1 MSSEL
6 EIYNQ
11 NGLSDEERKALDLK
25 IDEYIDNMEGN
36 RKELNR
42 LVFECTAAMTQADDI
57 GNSLKNKKG
66 LSRFIGSIS
75 GSNKALQDKI
85 NQERANAQY
94 ASQRCLQKLAERNVM
109 TFDLITAVNNK
120 LNASLFKVHSEFK
133 EVYDAMG
140 QFYKKNRN
148 ELVRLESRLDKVERN
163 VKLLNWQNSIE
174 YQDFNG
180 IEYIDLTPIEKI
192 VCLAR
197 DFYDITDGNWST
209 SDLLLLKTA
218 MSTIDISPK
227 ARVNYGQAL
236 NLIASNRTLKAKLL
250 GQENFGNIDYPEY
263 MISFSGMQMLDSLSS
278 SSKYVIDTI
287 KGYME
292 ENNVEADKQMISQIV
307 ANKYLANVAQVDV
320 NIEIECFDLLLD
332 LLYNLG
338 NSAEGVI
345 NIDECEVSGNR
356 IVRTCSLSSQSPL
369 DIKGSLLDHH
379 DQLVNMA
386 NNGNARAMYLLSV
399 LYSSYKVNREE
410 AAKWLMKA
418 NEAGDPL
425 AIYEYRNTNGD
436 KLFGDCMDN
445 IIQMADNND
454 AYACA
459 TLADIYGSD
468 KKDFDTAVKY
478 WQKAAEYWQKA
489 ADLGNAYAMSRLGDL
504 YLYGSSGILPINSD
518 KACELYKASAQLGY
532 VGAMKT
538 MGYEYLYGDNG
549 IPHDSNE
556 GIMWLKK
563 AAEAGDIESMINLAK
578 EYQKGENIGK
588 NLMNFKK
595 WLLKAADL
603 GSKDAY
609 YYLGKQQE
617 DEGDIYS
624 AIKFYEAGEEW
635 NTLGN
640 LFLVGK
646 KVPKDNE
653 KGIYY
658 YEKAIAN
665 GNISAMKDLGEL
677 FLKGENW
684 YGAQLPTNIPK
695 GIMYMEMAANN
706 GDSGAM
712 KDLGEYYIDGDYIP
726 RDIQKGIFWYEKAIE
741 NNEFWAAGKLAEM
754 YLEGDK
760 IPQNIQR
767 AFELYQQDAN
777 GDNLGRSRSM
787 VALAKIYRTGIKDNY
802 GNTIIGQNDKMAL
815 EWLTKATDCND
826 ADAMEMLGDMYYNGE
841 GVEQNTGRAFSW
853 YEKAVEECD
862 YAYSAKYKLG
872 KCYFY
877 GEGALQSY
885 WKAVPYLKEAADN
898 RFFDECGVLASY
910 LLGICYYSEG
920 AQQDLDKAVEYLK
933 QASENWMHPQHDANY
948 YLGLCYL
955 NSGNQQNLT
964 KAVNCFMEAA
974 ESNCEH
980 SKDAMYQL
988 ANCYAKGL
996 GVQKDFENAK
1006 YWFGR
1011 SGKGGLTSEIA
1022 LFSSFFTDIGKC

>member
-1 MSSEL
+1 MSNEL
-6 EIYNQ
+6 EIFSKN
-11 NGLSDEERKALDLK
+11 NLSDEERKALDLT

-66 LSRFIGSIS
+66 ISRLIGSIS

-236 NLIASNRTLKAKLL
+236 NLITSNRTLKAKLL
-250 GQENFGNIDYPEY
+250 GQENFGIIDYPEY

-345 NIDECEVSGNR
+345 NIEACEISGNR
-356 IVRTCSLSSQSPL
+356 IAKTRSLSSQSPL

-379 DQLVNMA
+379 DQLVDMA

-399 LYSSYKVNREE
+399 LYSSYKINHKE
-410 AAKWLMKA
+410 AAKWLIKA
-418 NEAGDPL
+418 NEAGDSL
-425 AIYEYRNTNGD
+425 AIYEYRNKNGD
-436 KLFGDCMDN
+436 KLFGDCIGK

-468 KKDFDTAVKY
+468 KKDFDKAVKY
-478 WQKAAEYWQKA
+478 YQKA

-504 YLYGSSGILPINSD
+504 YLHGSSDVLPVNPE

-532 VGAMKT
+532 VNAMKT
-538 MGYEYLYGDNG
+538 MCDKYLYGDNR
-549 IPHDSNE
+549 ILHDSNE
-556 GIMWLKK
+556 YIIWLKK
-563 AAEAGDIESMINLAK
+563 AAEAGDIKSMIRLAK

-595 WLLKAADL
+595 WLLKAVDL

-624 AIKFYEAGEEW
+624 AIKYYEAGEEW
-635 NTLGN
+635 NLLGN

-658 YEKAIAN
+658 YEKAIAD

-741 NNEFWAAGKLAEM
+741 NNEFFAAGKLAEM

-777 GDNLGRSRSM
+777 SENLGRASSM
-787 VALAKIYRTGIKDNY
+787 VALAKMYRSGIKDNY
-802 GNTIIGQNDKMAL
+802 GHTIIGQNPKMAL
-815 EWLTKATDCND
+815 EWLTKATDEND
-826 ADAMEMLGDMYYNGE
+826 NDAMEMLGDMYYNGE
-841 GVEQNTGRAFSW
+841 GVEKDTGRAFQW
-853 YEKAVEECD
+853 YEKAVEKAID
-862 YAYSAKYKLG
+862 LYGHADSAEYKLG
-872 KCYFY
+872 RCYFY
-877 GEGALQSY
+877 GEGTLQSY
-885 WKAVPYLKEAADN
+885 WKAVSHLKEAADN
-898 RFFDECGVLASY
+898 CFFDEYGVLASY

-920 AQQDLDKAVEYLK
+920 AQQDLDKAVEYLN
-933 QASENWMHPQHDANY
+933 QAAGNWQYPQHDAYY

-955 NSGNQQNLT
+955 ESGKQQNLT
-964 KAVNCFMEAA
+964 EAVNCFMQAA
-974 ESNCEH
+974 EAKCEH
-980 SKDAMYQL
+980 SQDAMYEL
-988 ANCYAKGL
+988 SICYAKGL
-996 GVQKDFENAK
+996 GVQKDIKNAE
-1006 YWFGR
+1006 YWCDR
-1011 SGKGGLTSEIA
+1011 SGKGLLAKCA
-1022 LFSSFFTDIGKC
+1022 LFSSFLTDVEKC